1 MMDSVK
7 QRILDY
13 VSANQ
18 PAKVDL
24 IYKEVGISR
33 NRYYEEAKEL
43 RFMGR
48 LRSVPG
54 IGVFPGE
61 KAFQQWLKNGGG
73 EAIRQRAVDANQ
85 SSQVAK
91 GVIKKDKTNSDDPK
105 MFTPYNPENNG
116 VVAEFMQSDA
126 RKRLMMIYG
135 RAGA

>member
-1 MMDSVK
+1 MDSVK

-73 EAIRQRAVDANQ
+73 
-85 SSQVAK
+85 
-91 GVIKKDKTNSDDPK
+91 
-105 MFTPYNPENNG
+105 
-116 VVAEFMQSDA
+116 
-126 RKRLMMIYG
+126 
-135 RAGA
+135 

>member
-1 MMDSVK
+1 MMDSLK

-24 IYKEVGISR
+24 IYKCVGISR

-54 IGVFPGE
+54 IGVFPDE
-61 KAFQQWLKNGGG
+61 KSFQGWLKNGGR
-73 EAIRQRAVDANQ
+73 EAIRKRAVEANQ

-91 GVIKKDKTNSDDPK
+91 GVIKKEKPNSNALK
-105 MFTPYNPENNG
+105 MFAPYDPAKNG

-126 RKRLMMIYG
+126 RKRLMMVYG
-135 RAGA
+135 RLGA

>member
-1 MMDSVK
+1 MHSVIHLGFIPLEGGRMMDSVK

-48 LRSVPG
+48 LRGVPG

-61 KAFQQWLKNGGG
+61 KAF
-73 EAIRQRAVDANQ
+73 
-85 SSQVAK
+85 
-91 GVIKKDKTNSDDPK
+91 
-105 MFTPYNPENNG
+105 
-116 VVAEFMQSDA
+116 
-126 RKRLMMIYG
+126 
-135 RAGA
+135 

>member
-1 MMDSVK
+1 MDSLK

-24 IYKEVGISR
+24 IYKELGICR
-33 NRYYEEAKEL
+33 NRYYEEAKQL
-43 RFMGR
+43 RFMGK

-61 KAFQQWLKNGGG
+61 DAYQHWLKSGGY
-73 EAIRQRAVDANQ
+73 EEIRRRAVDANL
-85 SSQVAK
+85 SSQEAK
-91 GVIKKDKTNSDDPK
+91 GMKKPRNSDDPK
-105 MFTPYNPENNG
+105 MFAPYDQAKNG

-135 RAGA
+135 RVGA

>member
-1 MMDSVK
+1 MDSLK

-24 IYKEVGISR
+24 IYKELGICR
-33 NRYYEEAKEL
+33 NRYYEEAKQL
-43 RFMGR
+43 RFMGK

-61 KAFQQWLKNGGG
+61 DAYQHWLKSGGY
-73 EAIRQRAVDANQ
+73 EEIRRRAVDANL
-85 SSQVAK
+85 SSQEAK
-91 GVIKKDKTNSDDPK
+91 GMKKPRNIDDPK
-105 MFTPYNPENNG
+105 MFALYDPAKNG

-126 RKRLMMIYG
+126 RKRLMMVYG
-135 RAGA
+135 RLGA

>member
-1 MMDSVK
+1 MDSVK

-61 KAFQQWLKNGGG
+61 DAYQHWLKSGGY
-73 EAIRQRAVDANQ
+73 EEIRRRAVDANL
-85 SSQVAK
+85 SSQEAK
-91 GVIKKDKTNSDDPK
+91 GMKKPRNIDDPK
-105 MFTPYNPENNG
+105 MFAPYDQAKNG

-126 RKRLMMIYG
+126 RKRLMMVYG
-135 RAGA
+135 RLGA

>member
-1 MMDSVK
+1 MDSLK

-24 IYKEVGISR
+24 IYKELGICR
-33 NRYYEEAKEL
+33 NRYYEEAKQL
-43 RFMGR
+43 RFMGK

-61 KAFQQWLKNGGG
+61 DAYQHWLKSGGY
-73 EAIRQRAVDANQ
+73 EEIRRRAVDANL
-85 SSQVAK
+85 SSQEAK
-91 GVIKKDKTNSDDPK
+91 GMKKPRNSDDPK
-105 MFTPYNPENNG
+105 MFAPYDPAKNG

-126 RKRLMMIYG
+126 RKRLMMVYG
-135 RAGA
+135 RTGA

>member
-1 MMDSVK
+1 MMDSLK

-24 IYKEVGISR
+24 IYRELGICR
-33 NRYYEEAKEL
+33 NRYYEEAKQL
-43 RFMGR
+43 RFMGK

-61 KAFQQWLKNGGG
+61 DAYQRWLKSGGY
-73 EAIRQRAVDANQ
+73 EEIRRRAVDANL
-85 SSQVAK
+85 SSQEAK
-91 GVIKKDKTNSDDPK
+91 GTKKPSGKDDVK
-105 MFTPYNPENNG
+105 MFAPYNPANNG

-126 RKRLMMIYG
+126 HKRLMMVYG
-135 RAGA
+135 RL

>member
-1 MMDSVK
+1 MDSLK

-24 IYKEVGISR
+24 IYKELGICR
-33 NRYYEEAKEL
+33 NRYYEEAKQL
-43 RFMGR
+43 RFIGK

-61 KAFQQWLKNGGG
+61 DAYQHWLKNGGY
-73 EAIRQRAVDANQ
+73 EEIRQRAVDANL
-85 SSQVAK
+85 SSQEAK
-91 GVIKKDKTNSDDPK
+91 GMKKPRNSDDPK
-105 MFTPYNPENNG
+105 MFAPCNPAKNG

-126 RKRLMMIYG
+126 RKRLMMVYG
-135 RAGA
+135 RLGA

>member
-1 MMDSVK
+1 MDSLK

-24 IYKEVGISR
+24 IYKELGICR
-33 NRYYEEAKEL
+33 NRYYEEAKQL
-43 RFMGR
+43 RFMGK

-61 KAFQQWLKNGGG
+61 DAYQHWLKSGGY
-73 EAIRQRAVDANQ
+73 EEIRRRAVDANL
-85 SSQVAK
+85 SSQEAK
-91 GVIKKDKTNSDDPK
+91 GMKKPRNSDDPK
-105 MFTPYNPENNG
+105 MFAPYDQAKNG

>member
-1 MMDSVK
+1 MIDSLK

-24 IYKEVGISR
+24 IYKELGISR

-61 KAFQQWLKNGGG
+61 KAFQNWLKNGGG
-73 EAIRQRAVDANQ
+73 EAIKQRAIEANQ

-91 GVIKKDKTNSDDPK
+91 GAIKTEKANIDDPK
-105 MFTPYNPENNG
+105 MFAPYDPAKNG

-126 RKRLMMIYG
+126 RKRLMMVYG
-135 RAGA
+135 RLA

>member
-1 MMDSVK
+1 MDSLK

-24 IYKEVGISR
+24 IYKELGICR
-33 NRYYEEAKEL
+33 NRYYEEAKQL
-43 RFMGR
+43 RFMGM

-61 KAFQQWLKNGGG
+61 DAYQHWLKNGGG
-73 EAIRQRAVDANQ
+73 EAIKQRAIEANQ

-91 GVIKKDKTNSDDPK
+91 GAIKTEKANIDDPK
-105 MFTPYNPENNG
+105 MFAPYDPAKNG

-126 RKRLMMIYG
+126 RKRLMMVYG
-135 RAGA
+135 RLA